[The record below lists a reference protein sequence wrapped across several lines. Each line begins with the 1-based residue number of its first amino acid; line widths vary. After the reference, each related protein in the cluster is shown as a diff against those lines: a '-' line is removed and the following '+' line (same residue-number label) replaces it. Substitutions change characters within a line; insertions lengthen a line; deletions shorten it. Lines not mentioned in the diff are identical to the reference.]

1 MLGLSDADKLLG
13 DVANYIETLDE
24 PTVLVFFGD
33 HLPFFDSELLGYE
46 AIGYDINTE
55 TLEGLKMKYTT
66 PFLIWGNSAFRTEN
80 TLKGY
85 AGDISSNYLANKL
98 LDYINIS
105 SPFFEFTKMLEEKI
119 NIIAPSYFE
128 INKKLVTELDEQQSE
143 LLKQYKIIEYYN
155 LKERATN

>member
-1 MLGLSDADKLLG
+1 MFVLNLTSF
-13 DVANYIETLDE
+13 NS

-46 AIGYDINTE
+46 AIGYDITSEN
-55 TLEGLKMKYTT
+55 LNGLKRKYTT
-66 PFLIWGNSAFRTEN
+66 PFLIWGNDAFRDEN

-98 LDYINIS
+98 LEYIDIS
-105 SPFFEFTKMLEEKI
+105 SPFFEFTKMLEKKI
-119 NIIAPSYFE
+119 NIIAPNYFE
-128 INKKLVTELDEQQSE
+128 VDNELVTKLDDETAK
-143 LLKQYKIIEYYN
+143 LLKQYRILEYYN